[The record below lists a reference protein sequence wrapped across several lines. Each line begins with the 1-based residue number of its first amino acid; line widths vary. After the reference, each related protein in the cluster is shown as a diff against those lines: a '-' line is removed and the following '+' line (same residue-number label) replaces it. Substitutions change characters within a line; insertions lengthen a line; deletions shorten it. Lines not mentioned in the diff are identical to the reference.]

1 MISLIGIDNK
11 KKTVICF
18 LVSFLFLQ
26 VITPVKAFNLRKINN
41 SENLSSSII
50 SSIHQDEKGLIWIGT
65 NRGVDIYDGKHVK
78 KYCPERNENFFT
90 GSRIDGITQTADTLL
105 WLQTYHGLHKMNL
118 ESSEIESFDMFN
130 RIAFLDKD
138 RYGNIYL
145 IQGNHCIYYKLKN
158 QERFEQ
164 IFIPDLRANDIVHL
178 LIDNT
183 DRLWIFQRNGNSLCF
198 SIKISEE
205 GNVVLEPLTGY
216 KHTANILYCTSDEG
230 HILYLIDDTYSLYEY
245 DTFTH
250 KVLFICNLEKYL
262 SGGDDI
268 TSLLKFHN
276 DYFIGFKT
284 KGLSLLKKNDL
295 GYNWEE
301 INVPGGIGCLYKDK
315 YQDIV
320 WIGTSGHG
328 VYTYSIDMYS
338 IQSIVLTDLI
348 PDFHQPVNAL
358 FVDKENSL
366 WVGSRGDGILRIFN
380 FQVDENIKDHRMELI
395 TSVNSQL
402 RDNKILSFT
411 ESKLGNLWIG
421 SETGLS
427 YFNYKM
433 DRMIPVDLSYGKRN
447 IKYIS
452 DIYEQDSLLWIST
465 IGMGIFKTS
474 LAWVNGKPVLTVIKQ
489 FTIKNE
495 DELANCFQD
504 IYPENDSILWCMNE
518 GEGVFK
524 LNMFTSEMENIRLG
538 EYTTNETNVIHK
550 DCHGDYLIGTNS
562 GLVKYGYNEHK
573 VFNEV
578 EGFLTNS
585 VYGILFDSNSD
596 YWLSTNR
603 GLISYNT
610 DTESIRVYDHHD
622 GLSVLEFNEGS
633 SFKDEKNGV
642 LFFGGV
648 NGFVTIKRNY
658 FDEGQHYMPLI
669 YFKTITIRD
678 QQYPVEKFLS
688 QKGDE
693 TFLNLSYEQNF
704 FTLSFAA
711 IDHLNGNSYSYYY
724 RLDGAGKEWTYN
736 GNSDVISFADLHPGK
751 YRLYVKYYNKVL
763 GKESYICKIDIKILP
778 PWYASPWA
786 YCLYVLVML
795 SVVLLAI
802 KMWMVRNEKKK
813 RDRIQKIEQKHK
825 EEIYESKLQ
834 FFTNISHEFCT
845 PLTLIYGPCNRLMEQ
860 KNLTD
865 SAKKYTS
872 IIKQNAERLNSLIQD
887 LIEFNRIESGY
898 KKPVIIPIDITDT
911 VGKPVESFTDMAE
924 SRNIV
929 FEKEISSSISWN
941 SDKEFVVTIL
951 LNLLSNA
958 FKYTE
963 NEKVVRVKVGI
974 EENNLCI
981 TVSNTGKGIAEKD
994 ISNLFDRYRILQNF
1008 EKNGSFWSRNG
1019 LGLAISNNMVHLL
1032 NGSIKV
1038 ESTPNEW
1045 THFRVELPYLESTQS
1060 ELNKEEA
1067 TVLSDNRLE
1076 YPLVNSTLQIP
1087 QSDIDKLKPTI
1098 LIVDDEVEIL
1108 WLVVDIFKD
1117 DYNVMTATDPT
1128 EAMEMLRDTSPDV
1141 IISDV
1146 VMQGIDGLTFSRLV
1160 KSDEATSHIP
1170 FILLSAK
1177 RDVEVQTEGLNAG
1190 AEIYITKPF
1199 NVDYLKSSVRRL
1211 LERKESLRE
1220 YFSSPLSS
1228 YTLENGKL
1236 SHKEHRKF
1244 INEILKIINK
1254 NISNKE
1260 LSAHL
1265 IAEKM
1270 NIGIRSFYRKLE
1282 EIEDVTLA
1290 ELINGCRLVK
1300 ATDLLMKTKLTI
1312 DEIVFQ
1318 SGFTNRSTFY
1328 RAFSKKYNCT
1338 PTEYR
1343 KMHNIEI

>member
-1 MISLIGIDNK
+1 MISFIDIGSR
-11 KKTVICF
+11 KKTIICLLISFF
-18 LVSFLFLQ
+18 LLQ
-26 VITPVKAFNLRKINN
+26 VIIPARAFNLRRINN
-41 SENLSSSII
+41 SENLSSNII

-65 NRGVDIYDGKHVK
+65 NRGVDIYDGKRVM
-78 KYCPERNENFFT
+78 KYCPELNENFFT
-90 GSRIDGITQTADTLL
+90 GSRIDAITQTTDTLL
-105 WLQTYHGLHKMNL
+105 WVQTYHGLHQINL
-118 ESSEIESFDMFN
+118 ESSVITSFDMFN

-138 RYGNIYL
+138 RYGNIFL

-178 LIDNT
+178 FIDNT
-183 DRLWIFQRNGNSLCF
+183 DKLWVFQRNGDNLCF
-198 SIKISEE
+198 AIKISQE
-205 GNVVLEPLTGY
+205 GNMELEPVTGY
-216 KHTANILYCTSDEG
+216 KHKANILYCTNGGE
-230 HILYLIDDTYSLYEY
+230 HILYLVDDTYSLYEY
-245 DTFTH
+245 DTVTH
-250 KVLFICNLEKYL
+250 KVLFVCDLKKYI
-262 SGGDDI
+262 SREDDI

-284 KGLSLLKKNDL
+284 KGLSLLRKNDR
-295 GYNWEE
+295 GYSCEK
-301 INVPGGIGCLYKDK
+301 INVSGGVDCLYKDK

-328 VYTYSIDMYS
+328 IYTYSIDMYS
-338 IQSIVLTDLI
+338 IQSILLTDMV
-348 PDFHQPVNAL
+348 PDFRQPVNAL
-358 FVDKENSL
+358 YVDKENNL
-366 WVGSRGDGILRIFN
+366 WVGSNGDGILQVIN
-380 FQVDENIKDHRMELI
+380 FQIDKEVKDHRTRLI
-395 TSVNSQL
+395 TAGNSQL
-402 RDNKILSFT
+402 RDNTILSIAK
-411 ESKLGNLWIG
+411 SRLGNLWIG

-427 YFNYKM
+427 YFDYQKQRINPLK
-433 DRMIPVDLSYGKRN
+433 LSYEGKEV
-447 IKYIS
+447 KYIS

-465 IGMGIFKTS
+465 IGMGIFKVD
-474 LAWVNGKPVLTVIKQ
+474 LAWTNGKPALTVARR
-489 FTIKNE
+489 FTVKDR
-495 DELANCFQD
+495 DELANHFQD
-504 IYPENDSILWCMNE
+504 IYLGNDSILWCMNE
-518 GEGVFK
+518 GEGAFR
-524 LNMFTSEMENIRLG
+524 LNIFTSRMENIRFG
-538 EYTTNETNVIHK
+538 RYTTNETNVICK
-550 DCHGDYLIGTNS
+550 DYHGDYLIGTSS
-562 GLVKYGYNEHK
+562 GLVKYSSNKHK
-573 VFNEV
+573 ILNNVD
-578 EGFLTNS
+578 GFLTNS

-622 GLSVLEFNEGS
+622 GLSVLEFKEGA
-633 SFKDEKNGV
+633 SFKDEKNEI

-648 NGFVTIKRNY
+648 NGLVTIRRNY

-669 YFKTITIRD
+669 DFNTITIRD

-688 QKGDE
+688 QSGDE
-693 TFLNLSYEQNF
+693 TFLSLSYKQNF

-736 GNSDVISFADLHPGK
+736 GNSNVVSFADLHPGK
-751 YRLYVKYYNKVL
+751 YRLYVKYYNKAL
-763 GKESYICKIDIKILP
+763 GKESYICKMDIKILP
-778 PWYASPWA
+778 PWYASPLA
-786 YCLYVLVML
+786 YLLYVLL
-795 SVVLLAI
+795 TLGIVLLMI
-802 KMWMVRNEKKK
+802 RMWMVRNEKKK
-813 RDRIQKIEQKHK
+813 RDRLQKMEQKHR

-845 PLTLIYGPCNRLMEQ
+845 PLTLIYAPCNRLMEQ

-865 SAKKYTS
+865 AAKRYTS
-872 IIKQNAERLNSLIQD
+872 VIKQNAERLNSLIQD

-898 KKPVIIPIDITDT
+898 KKPVIVSVDITDT
-911 VGKPVESFTDMAE
+911 VGKLVESFTDMAE

-929 FEKEISSSISWN
+929 FEKEISLSLRWN
-941 SDKEFVVTIL
+941 SDKDFIVTIL

-963 NEKVVRVKVGI
+963 NERVVRVKVQI
-974 EENNLCI
+974 DQDNLCI

-994 ISNLFDRYRILQNF
+994 ISSLFDRYRILQNF
-1008 EKNGSFWSRNG
+1008 EQNDNFWSRNG
-1019 LGLAISNNMVHLL
+1019 LGLAISNNMVRLL
-1032 NGSIKV
+1032 NGTIKV
-1038 ESTPNEW
+1038 ESIPNEW
-1045 THFRVELPYLESTQS
+1045 THFRILLPYLEVSRT
-1060 ELNKEEA
+1060 ELNKEEVIA
-1067 TVLSDNRLE
+1067 LPDHGLE
-1076 YPLVNSTLQIP
+1076 YHFTDSTLQIP
-1087 QSDIDKLKPTI
+1087 QNSFDKLKPTI
-1098 LIVDDEVEIL
+1098 LIVDDELEIR
-1108 WLVVDIFKD
+1108 WLIVDIFKD
-1117 DYNVMTATDPT
+1117 DYNVLTAASPKEAT
-1128 EAMEMLRDTSPDV
+1128 EILKDISPDV

-1146 VMQGIDGLTFSRLV
+1146 VMQEMDGLDFSRLV
-1160 KSDEATSHIP
+1160 KSDEATAHIP

-1190 AEIYITKPF
+1190 AEVYITKPF
-1199 NVDYLKSSVRRL
+1199 NVDYLKSSVHRL

-1260 LSAHL
+1260 LSAHF

-1270 NIGIRSFYRKLE
+1270 NIGVRSFYRKLE
-1282 EIEDVTLA
+1282 EIEGVTLA

-1300 ATDLLMKTKLTI
+1300 AADLLVKTKLTI

-1343 KMHNIEI
+1343 NTYNIEM